1 MVYFAIKMH
10 RMDNFKTMKIIHQK
24 YDSVLSNQL
33 ILKYE
38 KGKFKCTVC
47 KQIQPTD
54 VFISGRFIICQM
66 STQQLVI
73 PRSVSISYKK
83 KKQGISSTLRSFIVP
98 L

>member
-1 MVYFAIKMH
+1 MN
-10 RMDNFKTMKIIHQK
+10 RMDNFKTMKISHPK
-24 YDSVLSNQL
+24 YECVLSNQF

-38 KGKFKCTVC
+38 KRKFKCTVC
-47 KQIQPTD
+47 KQIQPSY
-54 VFISGRFIICQM
+54 VFISGRFIIYQM

-83 KKQGISSTLRSFIVP
+83 NRVCHL